1 MKLRSVL
8 TDTFN
13 NMTADPKAGASGST
27 SGSTSKTV
35 EPSSSDSKFLSSL
48 GKAAGDAAS
57 HTQLGMMINGGGELL
72 KMFDGASGGPAVS
85 DSQMQGLNAGF
96 GPTADDALP
105 SSFSAENDSPNSFAG
120 LPDWN
125 SMSSLMPSAPDNSAN
140 IDNGGD
146 QAEGLLKHKGML
158 SSVLKAMAMGA

>member
-13 NMTADPKAGASGST
+13 NMTAEPKAGASGST
-27 SGSTSKTV
+27 SKTAA
-35 EPSSSDSKFLSSL
+35 PNSSDSEFLSSL

-72 KMFDGASGGPAVS
+72 KMFDGLNGGPAVS

-96 GPTADDALP
+96 GPTADGALP
-105 SSFSAENDSPNSFAG
+105 SSFSAENAG

-125 SMSSLMPSAPDNSAN
+125 SMSSLMPAAPNNSAN
-140 IDNGGD
+140 VDNGDD
-146 QAEGLLKHKGML
+146 QAEGLTKHKGML
-158 SSVLKAMAMGA
+158 SSILKAMAMGA

>member
-13 NMTADPKAGASGST
+13 NMTAEPEAGASGST
-27 SGSTSKTV
+27 SKTAA
-35 EPSSSDSKFLSSL
+35 PSSSDSKFLSSL

-57 HTQLGMMINGGGELL
+57 HTQLGMMINGGDELL

-96 GPTADDALP
+96 GPTANGALPSALP
-105 SSFSAENDSPNSFAG
+105 SSFSAENAG

-125 SMSSLMPSAPDNSAN
+125 SMSSLMPSAPENSAN
-140 IDNGGD
+140 KDNGQD
-146 QAEGLLKHKGML
+146 QTDELLKHKGTLNMML
-158 SSVLKAMAMGA
+158 PQLAKLAMA

>member
-13 NMTADPKAGASGST
+13 NMTAEPKAGASGST
-27 SGSTSKTV
+27 STSKTAA
-35 EPSSSDSKFLSSL
+35 PSSSDSKFLSSL

-72 KMFDGASGGPAVS
+72 KMFDGHNDGPAVS

-96 GPTADDALP
+96 GPTADGALP
-105 SSFSAENDSPNSFAG
+105 SSFSAENAG

-140 IDNGGD
+140 IDNGQD
-146 QAEGLLKHKGML
+146 QTNELLKHKGTLNMML
-158 SSVLKAMAMGA
+158 PQLAKLAMA

>member
-13 NMTADPKAGASGST
+13 NMTAEPKAGASGST
-27 SGSTSKTV
+27 SKTAA
-35 EPSSSDSKFLSSL
+35 PSSSDSKFLSSL

-96 GPTADDALP
+96 GPTANGALP
-105 SSFSAENDSPNSFAG
+105 SSFSAENAG

-140 IDNGGD
+140 IDNGEEQTGD
-146 QAEGLLKHKGML
+146 LLKHKGML
-158 SSVLKAMAMGA
+158 NSVLKAMAMGA